1 MHTTET
7 KTHQARIKELIA
19 KGRSQGFLSLE
30 DINDHFPTEVLDVE
44 NFSEIVDILDRHG
57 IVVSDFDPEVDDL
70 LSTEDSTHDLDS
82 EELAEA
88 IAAVE
93 SSSGGT
99 TDPARL
105 YMSEMGH
112 YGLLTRD
119 AEIIIAKRIEDG
131 MRTLMSAVAHFPDAV
146 DLLVNEYDRLFKED
160 RIERFL
166 AGYLVLVEEIPPA
179 RKVNPGEQSKSPMKR
194 KRLNRDLVK
203 NKFTYIK
210 GARTRLS
217 NELGNR
223 STVRTDASRQAR
235 TALANK
241 LSELKIVPEFFEE
254 LVDIPKQTLRTV
266 RKLQSRIRLQCE
278 AAGVS
283 RSALN
288 EVSRGHATSSA
299 WINDLIAQGRTYS
312 RRLERSK
319 PEIKKIQ
326 DRLSAELKRT
336 RLTIDEI
343 EELNRRIREAEEE
356 VGEAKNEM
364 VQANLRLVISI
375 AKKYSNRGLQFLDL
389 IQEGN
394 IGLMK
399 AVDKFEYRRGYKF
412 STYATWWIRQ
422 AITRSIADQGRTIRL
437 PVHMIET
444 INRLNRIERQMRQE
458 LGREPSATELGSRM
472 DLPEYKVL
480 RVQKIAKLPISTDDS
495 VGNDDEV
502 HVGDF
507 IKDQA
512 VETPTELA
520 ERDALREAVGDML
533 SDLSVREAKVLR
545 MRFGI
550 GSNSDQ
556 TLEEVGHNLHVT
568 RERIRQIESKALRKL
583 RKNPTE
589 HLRSFLHEDSE
600 IS

>member
-7 KTHQARIKELIA
+7 KSHQARIKELIA

-44 NFSEIVDILDRHG
+44 HFTEIVDILDRHG
-57 IVVSDFDPEVDDL
+57 IVVSELAHEVDDL
-70 LSTEDSTHDLDS
+70 LSGDESTDDLDP

-93 SSSGGT
+93 SNSGGT

-119 AEIIIAKRIEDG
+119 AEILIATRIENG
-131 MRTLMSAVAHFPDAV
+131 MRAMMAAIAHFPDAV
-146 DLLVNEYDRLFKED
+146 ELLLNEYDRLFNED
-160 RIERFL
+160 RLERFL
-166 AGYLVLVEEIPPA
+166 AGYLCLVEEIPPA
-179 RKVNPGEQSKSPMKR
+179 RKVNPGEQSNSPMTR
-194 KRLNRDLVK
+194 KRLNRTIAK
-203 NKFTYIK
+203 NKFTHLK
-210 GARTRLS
+210 RARTRLR
-217 NELGNR
+217 NELGN
-223 STVRTDASRQAR
+223 SSAAR
-235 TALANK
+235 TKASQDARSALADK
-241 LSELKIVPEFFEE
+241 FSELKIVPEFFEQ
-254 LVDIPKQTLRTV
+254 LVDIPKETLRAV
-266 RKLQSRIRLQCE
+266 RNLQNRIRKQCLDI
-278 AAGVS
+278 GMS
-283 RSALN
+283 RSVFHEKSL
-288 EVSRGHATSSA
+288 GHETSAS
-299 WINDLIAQGRTYS
+299 WINKLIAQGRPYS
-312 RRLERSK
+312 RRLERAK
-319 PEIKKIQ
+319 PEIKKVQ
-326 DRLSAELKRT
+326 DRLTAVLKRA
-336 RLTIDEI
+336 RLTIEEI
-343 EELNRRIREAEEE
+343 EELNRRIREAEEQ
-356 VGEAKNEM
+356 VGVAKNEM

-458 LGREPSATELGSRM
+458 LGREPTATELGTRM

-480 RVQKIAKLPISTDDS
+480 RVQKIAKLPVSTEDS
-495 VGNDDEV
+495 VGNDEEA

-533 SDLSVREAKVLR
+533 ADLTVREAKVLR

-583 RKNPTE
+583 RKSPTK
-589 HLRSFLHEDSE
+589 HLRDFLHEDSE
-600 IS
+600 VS

>member
-7 KTHQARIKELIA
+7 KSHQARIKELIA
-19 KGRSQGFLSLE
+19 KGRSQGYLSLE

-44 NFSEIVDILDRHG
+44 HFTEIVDILDRHG
-57 IVVSDFDPEVDDL
+57 IVVSELAPEVDDL
-70 LSTEDSTHDLDS
+70 LSGDDSTDDLDP

-112 YGLLTRD
+112 FGLLTRD
-119 AEIIIAKRIEDG
+119 AEILIATRIENG
-131 MRTLMSAVAHFPDAV
+131 MRSMMSAVAHFPDAV
-146 DLLVNEYDRLFKED
+146 DLLLDKYDQLFKED
-160 RIERFL
+160 RLERFL
-166 AGYLVLVEEIPPA
+166 AGYLCLVEDIPPA
-179 RKVNPGEQSKSPMKR
+179 RRVNPGEQSNSPMTR
-194 KRLNRDLVK
+194 KRLNRDLAK
-203 NKFTYIK
+203 NKFTYLK
-210 GARTRLS
+210 CARTRLQ
-217 NELGNR
+217 NEMGN
-223 STVRTDASRQAR
+223 SGAARTKASRDAR
-235 TALANK
+235 LSLADK
-241 LSELKIVPEFFEE
+241 FSELKIVPEFFEE
-254 LVDIPKQTLRTV
+254 LVEIPKQTLRTV
-266 RKLQSRIRLQCE
+266 RNLQNRIWKQCE
-278 AAGVS
+278 DVGMS
-283 RSALN
+283 RSVFHEKSL
-288 EVSRGHATSSA
+288 GHETSTS
-299 WINDLIAQGRTYS
+299 WINNLIAESRPYS
-312 RRLERSK
+312 RRLERAK
-319 PEIKKIQ
+319 PEIKKTQ
-326 DRLSAELKRT
+326 SRLASALKRA

-343 EELNRRIREAEEE
+343 EELNQRIQEAEEQ
-356 VGEAKNEM
+356 VRIAKNEM

-458 LGREPSATELGSRM
+458 LGREPSATELGKRL

-480 RVQKIAKLPISTDDS
+480 RVQKIAKLPVSTEDS
-495 VGNDDEV
+495 VGSDEEA

-512 VETPTELA
+512 VETPTESA

-583 RKNPTE
+583 RKNPTK
-589 HLRSFLHEDSE
+589 HLRDFLHEDSE
-600 IS
+600 AS